1 MTRALTGLN
10 RASIR
15 QLRLLVAV
23 AEAGSMVRAGEAIG
37 LSQPAVTKSIR
48 DLETDVGAPLFER
61 GNRGVKPTIYGETL
75 VRHAQ
80 AALAQLA
87 HAAEALDD
95 LATGA
100 GGRVVV
106 GTLLAAS
113 AWLLPRAIAQLR
125 AERPRVIVEVVE
137 GANDRLQPMLARGA
151 LDMVVGRLS
160 EFRHRA
166 GVIQRPLYN
175 EEIVILARPGH
186 ALAAA
191 RALTLADLCAV
202 DWILPPGE
210 TTLRRQLEKAFFDA
224 GLAPPRCAVESV
236 SLPTNRRLLRESDLI
251 GAWPLGV
258 AADELETERLIALPV
273 RLTEILGP
281 VGVTLRSDSPLSPSA
296 EAFLQALEGV
306 GEAGVTPRYSD

>member
-1 MTRALTGLN
+1 MTRSLTGLN

-23 AEAGSMVRAGEAIG
+23 AETGSMVRAGEAIG

-48 DLETDVGAPLFER
+48 DLEADLGATLFER

-113 AWLLPRAIAQLR
+113 AWLLPRAIAELR
-125 AERPRVIVEVVE
+125 ADRPRVIVEVVE

-166 GVIQRPLYN
+166 GVIQRPLYD

-186 ALAAA
+186 PLAGCGT
-191 RALTLADLCAV
+191 LTLGDLTAV

-224 GLAPPRCAVESV
+224 GLDPPRCAVESV

-251 GAWPLGV
+251 GAWPQGV
-258 AADELETERLIALPV
+258 AADELETGRLVALPV

-296 EAFLQALEGV
+296 DAFLQALEAV
-306 GEAGVTPRYSD
+306 GARGRGL

>member
-1 MTRALTGLN
+1 MTRSLTGLN

-23 AEAGSMVRAGEAIG
+23 AETGSMVRAGEAIG

-48 DLETDVGAPLFER
+48 DLETDLGAPLFER

-113 AWLLPRAIAQLR
+113 AWLLPRAIAELR
-125 AERPRVIVEVVE
+125 ADRPRVIVEVVE

-166 GVIQRPLYN
+166 GVIQRPLYD

-186 ALAAA
+186 PLAAA
-191 RALTLADLCAV
+191 RGLTLGDLIAV

-224 GLAPPRCAVESV
+224 GLEPPRCAVESV
-236 SLPTNRRLLRESDLI
+236 SLPTNRRLLRETDLI
-251 GAWPLGV
+251 GAWPHGV
-258 AADELETERLIALPV
+258 AADELETGRLIALPV

-296 EAFLQALEGV
+296 EAFLLALESV
-306 GEAGVTPRYSD
+306 GEQGRGL

>member
-15 QLRLLVAV
+15 QLRLLVTV
-23 AEAGSMVRAGEAIG
+23 AETGSMVRAGEALG

-48 DLETDVGAPLFER
+48 DLEADLGVSLFER
-61 GNRGVKPTIYGETL
+61 GNRGVKPTVYGETL

-113 AWLLPRAIAQLR
+113 AWLLPRAIAELR

-137 GANDRLQPMLARGA
+137 GANDRLQPMLSRGA

-166 GVIQRPLYN
+166 GVVQRPLYD

-186 ALAAA
+186 PLAG
-191 RALTLADLCAV
+191 RGALTLGDLTAV

-224 GLAPPRCAVESV
+224 NLAPPRCAVESV

-251 GAWPLGV
+251 GAWPQGV
-258 AADELETERLIALPV
+258 AADELETGRLIALPV

-281 VGVTLRSDSPLSPSA
+281 VGVTLRGDSPLSPSA
-296 EAFLQALEGV
+296 EAFLQTLVRVGV
-306 GEAGVTPRYSD
+306 RGRRL

>member
-15 QLRLLVAV
+15 QLRLLVTV
-23 AEAGSMVRAGEAIG
+23 AETGSMVRAGEALG

-48 DLETDVGAPLFER
+48 DLEADLGVSLFER
-61 GNRGVKPTIYGETL
+61 GNRGVRPTVYGETL

-113 AWLLPRAIAQLR
+113 AWLLPGAIAELR

-137 GANDRLQPMLARGA
+137 GANDRLQPMLSRGA

-166 GVIQRPLYN
+166 GVVQRPLYD
-175 EEIVILARPGH
+175 EAIVILARPGH
-186 ALAAA
+186 PLAAGG
-191 RALTLADLCAV
+191 ALTLGDLGSV

-224 GLAPPRCAVESV
+224 GLDPPRCAVESV

-251 GAWPLGV
+251 GAWPQGV
-258 AADELETERLIALPV
+258 AADELETGRLIALPV

-281 VGVTLRSDSPLSPSA
+281 VGVTLRGDSPLSPSA
-296 EAFLQALEGV
+296 EAFLTALERV
-306 GEAGVTPRYSD
+306 GARGRGL